1 MYIPVFSTVRYVQ
14 ENGYLTEEMQ
24 IYNDEL
30 NQALLGGLSDNGW
43 TLPPI
48 SAANLAIVAPMMAD
62 GTIWYESDAKE
73 WVGKKNGV
81 LVKFT
86 TTAYP

>member
-1 MYIPVFSTVRYVQ
+1 MEIPVFQDLKYVD
-14 ENGYLTEEMQ
+14 EDGFLTESMQ
-24 IYNDEL
+24 IYNDQL
-30 NQALLGGLSDNGW
+30 NQALQGGLSDNGW
-43 TLPPI
+43 TIPPI
-48 SAANLAIVAPMMAD
+48 TAANLAIVAPLMPD

-73 WVGKKNGV
+73 WVGKKNGS